1 MLSRSGYVIPKSQDF
16 KDNHRSVLTV
26 RPQVNGDYGARPP
39 SFRVYKSFKNH
50 VAIPRYYGQ
59 EHIGTRDLTDKRPE
73 PQRCE
78 FNFTG
83 KLRDATRQNEAFSK
97 AVSALNTTGG
107 GILTLPCGYG
117 KTTVAL
123 AIAAHMKVRTMVI
136 VHKEFLAN
144 QWRDRIK
151 QFCPGA
157 TIGIV
162 QQNKVNVDCD
172 IVIAM
177 LQSLAMKDYED
188 NIFES
193 VGMVIVDEAHH
204 ICAKVF
210 SQALFKFCPK
220 YTLGLTATPDRKDG
234 LTDILFWFMGP
245 SILAIEREVRGNT
258 IVNTTV
264 FECDHYNSPPPVT
277 RFGKVSLVQM
287 ITDLVELEER
297 NDMIEN
303 LAREH
308 VAGNSRRLLIL
319 SGRRDHCTE
328 LAERLKDL
336 GTGLYMGGMKEKAL
350 AESAEQKIIV
360 GTFSQA
366 HEGLD
371 IPVLDTII
379 LATPKSDVKQAVGR
393 ILRETEG
400 KTNDALVLDIRD
412 KWGLLSSMYY
422 KRRAL
427 YKKSGFNFD
436 ACSGADD
443 DPPAS
448 KKKLLTGFSFL

>member
-1 MLSRSGYVIPKSQDF
+1 
-16 KDNHRSVLTV
+16 
-26 RPQVNGDYGARPP
+26 
-39 SFRVYKSFKNH
+39 
-50 VAIPRYYGQ
+50 
-59 EHIGTRDLTDKRPE
+59 
-73 PQRCE
+73 
-78 FNFTG
+78 
-83 KLRDATRQNEAFSK
+83 
-97 AVSALNTTGG
+97 
-107 GILTLPCGYG
+107 
-117 KTTVAL
+117 
-123 AIAAHMKVRTMVI
+123 
-136 VHKEFLAN
+136 
-144 QWRDRIK
+144 
-151 QFCPGA
+151 
-157 TIGIV
+157 
-162 QQNKVNVDCD
+162 VNVDCD

-177 LQSLAMKDYED
+177 LQSLAMKDYD
-188 NIFES
+188 TGVFDS

-234 LTDILFWFMGP
+234 LTDILYWFMGP
-245 SILAIEREVRGNT
+245 SILSIEREQRGRT

-264 FECDHYNSPPPVT
+264 FGCDHYKSPPPVT

-297 NDMIEN
+297 NQMIED

-308 VAGNSRRLLIL
+308 VGGTSRRLLIL
-319 SGRRDHCTE
+319 SGRRAHCLD
-328 LAERLKDL
+328 LAERLSDL
-336 GTGLYMGGMKEKAL
+336 GTGLYMGGMKAKDL
-350 AESAEQKIIV
+350 AESAEKKIIV

-400 KTNDALVLDIRD
+400 KTNDALILDIRD

-427 YKKSGFNFD
+427 YKKSGFEFD
-436 ACSGADD
+436 ACSGPDD
-443 DPPAS
+443 DPPAR
-448 KKKLLTGFSFL
+448 KKLLTGFSFL